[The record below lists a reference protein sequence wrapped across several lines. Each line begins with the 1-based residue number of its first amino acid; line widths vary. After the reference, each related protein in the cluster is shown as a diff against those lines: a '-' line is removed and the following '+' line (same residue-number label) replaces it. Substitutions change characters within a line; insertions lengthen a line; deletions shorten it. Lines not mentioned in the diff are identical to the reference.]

1 LEKKVAK
8 MFDTHSALTGITR
21 AAVVDLLY
29 RLADDALII
38 GHRDSEWTGL
48 APILEE
54 DIAFSSM
61 AQDEM
66 GHALMYYQMLHEL
79 GEPDP
84 DTQAFNRPAREF
96 KCCALVCL
104 PNNRDWAFSLVR
116 KFLFDSAED
125 VRLAAL
131 SDSTYVPLAQLA
143 RKLRTEK
150 KYHLMHDRV
159 WVVKLG
165 ESNDDGR
172 GRMQRALDFAY
183 PYALGMFEPTE
194 SDEPLAQAG
203 ICPRERELGRQW
215 ASAVTPVL
223 KKAGLRVDDNAR
235 PVFGG
240 RVGRHPQALG
250 ELLESMQVV
259 YQIDPSAKW

>member
-1 LEKKVAK
+1 MGKT
-8 MFDTHSALTGITR
+8 FDTSASLTGMNR
-21 AAVVDLLY
+21 SVVIDLLY
-29 RLADDALII
+29 RLADDALIM

-54 DIAFSSM
+54 DIAYSSM

-66 GHALMYYQMLHEL
+66 GHALMYYQLLHEL

-84 DTQAFNRPAREF
+84 DTLAFNRRARDF
-96 KCCALVCL
+96 KCCAFVCL
-104 PNNRDWAFSLVR
+104 PNNRDWAFSTVR

-131 SDSTYVPLAQLA
+131 SESAYIPLAHLA

-150 KYHLMHDRV
+150 KYHLMHDRA

-165 ESNDDGR
+165 ESTDDGR
-172 GRMQRALDFAY
+172 ARMQKALDRAY
-183 PYALGMFEPTE
+183 PYALGMFELTE

-203 ICPRERELGRQW
+203 VCPRERELCSQW
-215 ASAVTPVL
+215 ASAVTPVVR
-223 KKAGLRVDDNAR
+223 KAGLRVDDNAR
-235 PVFGG
+235 PVYGG
-240 RVGRHPQALG
+240 RVGRHPEAFA
-250 ELLESMQVV
+250 ELLESMQMV
-259 YQIDPSAKW
+259 YQIDPAAKW